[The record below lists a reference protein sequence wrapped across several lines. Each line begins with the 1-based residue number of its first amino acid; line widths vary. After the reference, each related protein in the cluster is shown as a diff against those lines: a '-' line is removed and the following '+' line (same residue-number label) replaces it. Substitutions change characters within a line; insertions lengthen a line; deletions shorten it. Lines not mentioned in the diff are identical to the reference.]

1 LPNPPI
7 ECSPRPQAI
16 RRQSSTTEEILIARG
31 FRRQSTTEEMI
42 RCRNFRRQSSQSD
55 DVCQRY
61 TIDFLGVYHLKLS
74 FYFFIS
80 ITLLILFMVN
90 EDECIF
96 ILSVILQCEIYKKK
110 IKSNDDFS
118 CGENNC

>member
-1 LPNPPI
+1 MLILICRDPSPGRLPNQPI
-7 ECSPRPQAI
+7 ECTSRPQAI

-61 TIDFLGVYHLKLS
+61 DK
-74 FYFFIS
+74 S
-80 ITLLILFMVN
+80 I
-90 EDECIF
+90 
-96 ILSVILQCEIYKKK
+96 QQKKK
-110 IKSNDDFS
+110 SM
-118 CGENNC
+118 

>member
-1 LPNPPI
+1 MFFTSFTHISINELFRDPSPCRPNPPI

-55 DVCQRY
+55 DVCQR
-61 TIDFLGVYHLKLS
+61 
-74 FYFFIS
+74 
-80 ITLLILFMVN
+80 
-90 EDECIF
+90 
-96 ILSVILQCEIYKKK
+96 
-110 IKSNDDFS
+110 
-118 CGENNC
+118 